1 MAGSTCS
8 VFSVGFVIS
17 QQIEN
22 PGAHSTIV
30 SMPELIAQTNMDVQ
44 AVNRLREELGGMT
57 HWLQKE
63 PQVTTFFSSTY
74 ESPGTAYIEK
84 VKTST

>member
-1 MAGSTCS
+1 MAGSICF
-8 VFSVGFVIS
+8 VFSVSPIFQWVEGPNAQSI
-17 QQIEN
+17 
-22 PGAHSTIV
+22 IV